1 VPLRSSGFGLC
12 LVARCRRGGNLLGY
26 FFGPRF
32 ASVPLAA
39 DILRRPEDALL
50 ITWFGP
56 LGIKTGTWKLIG
68 CTPAWRESSWP
79 IPVFGKVD
87 LLNPDLAWSIEVD
100 EKGREVNAIRVA
112 PAIAKELFPY
122 VLSGHGS
129 AEIKLTKKIDEFE
142 QLVK

>member
-1 VPLRSSGFGLC
+1 MEIDWLYSS
-12 LVARCRRGGNLLGY
+12 
-26 FFGPRF
+26 
-32 ASVPLAA
+32 LAGEQLA
-39 DILRRPEDALL
+39 NS
-50 ITWFGP
+50 
-56 LGIKTGTWKLIG
+56 
-68 CTPAWRESSWP
+68 C
-79 IPVFGKVD
+79 FGKVD